1 MTDKTQAV
9 SVKILEKE
17 YKIACP
23 EGEHPAL
30 VEAAKEVDTRM
41 QAIRKSGKVLSN
53 DRVAVM
59 VALNLA
65 HELLA
70 TRSEVDE
77 IDETVIDQ
85 IDKMQDKISLT
96 LKNCEQ
102 YDNKEEL

>member
-23 EGEHPAL
+23 EGERAAL
-30 VEAAKEVDTRM
+30 VDAAKEVDSRM
-41 QAIRKSGKVLSN
+41 QSIRKSGKVLNN
-53 DRVAVM
+53 DRIAVM

-70 TRSEVDE
+70 TRSQASN
-77 IDETVIDQ
+77 IDDSVLGQIDQ
-85 IDKMQDKISLT
+85 MQDKITST

-102 YDNKEEL
+102 YDNNKEK